1 VRQAA
6 AFLVAHLLDP
16 RFWTE
21 DNGRCRPDQAF
32 LRAGGDAINAARD
45 LVRRMS
51 DDGAAADLQF
61 LGLISRGS
69 TDKALPAMQRV
80 EQVDGWRLPESMDTV
95 RMMWET
101 VLMVEFPLLA
111 DIAIRLFHMHAT
123 SCSVERLWS
132 VLRNVARD
140 NRPRLGI
147 EKTEKLLFIMA
158 EERMASKEE
167 EDVPQE
173 YLVESVLGF

>member
-1 VRQAA
+1 
-6 AFLVAHLLDP
+6 VAHVLDP
-16 RFWTE
+16 RFWIE
-21 DNGRCRPDQAF
+21 ENGRCLPDQAF
-32 LRAGGDAINAARD
+32 LRAGGGAMNAARD

-51 DDGAAADLQF
+51 DDGAAADLEF
-61 LGLISRGS
+61 LRLVARGS

-80 EQVDGWRLPESMDTV
+80 QLVDGWKLPESLDTV
-95 RMMWET
+95 IMMWET
-101 VLMVEFPLLA
+101 VLALDFPLLA

-158 EERMASKEE
+158 EERMASKDE